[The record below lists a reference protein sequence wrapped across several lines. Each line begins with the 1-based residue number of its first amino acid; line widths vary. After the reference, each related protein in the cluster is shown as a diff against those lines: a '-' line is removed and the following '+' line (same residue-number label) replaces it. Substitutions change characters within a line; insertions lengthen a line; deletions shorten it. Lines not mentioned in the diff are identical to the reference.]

1 MKLVPTGDS
10 AFLNGD
16 IVAERVLVA
25 VAWPYVNGQPHL
37 GHIAGN
43 TLPAD
48 IFARYHR
55 LAGNDVLMVSGS
67 DMHGTPTMLAARAE
81 GISARELAERYHDV
95 FVDTNKRMGF
105 SYDLYTHT
113 DTENHHEVA
122 QGVFTKLLEN
132 GYLVEGVQSMP
143 FCLTEQRFLSDR
155 FVEGVCPHCSFDGA
169 RGDQCDNCGNTVDPV
184 ELGNIRCKEDGST
197 PEFRDTTHFFLRLSA
212 FQDRLTEWI
221 SGKDDWRPNV
231 RNFSMGMLRDGLKD
245 RAITRDID
253 WGVAVPV
260 DGFEDKRIYVW
271 FEAVIGYLSASIEW
285 AKNSGT
291 PDAWKAWW
299 QEDDARAFYFQGK
312 DNIPFHTIIWPAMLM
327 GHGGLNLAEDVPAN
341 EFLTLEGRPLST
353 SSGWAVWLPDYLER
367 YDADPLR
374 YYLTSIMPET
384 SDSDFTWDGYL
395 QANNNELVATFGN
408 LAHRVLTLTTRNFD
422 NAVPAPGELGPDENA
437 ALEACD
443 TALKEVGEHL
453 AARNFREGLRSL
465 MALAQHGNRYIDTRA
480 PWRQIKEDRD
490 GAATT
495 LWTALNIVET
505 LRTVAYPYLPHS
517 AQTLHELLG
526 HEGDVLESGWQRHT
540 PVAGTA
546 LPDPTPMFKKLDDS
560 IVEEE
565 AARLAAASA
574 R

>member
-1 MKLVPTGDS
+1 MIGGVT
-10 AFLNGD
+10 FRNGD
-16 IVAERVLVA
+16 IVGERVLVA

-55 LAGNDVLMVSGS
+55 LIGDDVLMVSGS
-67 DMHGTPTMLAARAE
+67 DMHGTPTMLAARQE
-81 GISARELAERYHDV
+81 GVSARELAERYHDV
-95 FVDTNKRMGF
+95 FVETNKRMGF

-113 DTENHHEVA
+113 DTDNHHEVA
-122 QGVFTKLLEN
+122 QGVFTRLLEN

-143 FCLTEQRFLSDR
+143 FCLVENRFLSDR

-169 RGDQCDNCGNTVDPV
+169 RGDQCDSCGNTVDPSD
-184 ELGNIRCKEDGST
+184 LANIRCKEDSST

-212 FQDRLTEWI
+212 FQEKLTEWI
-221 SGKDDWRPNV
+221 SGQSDWRPNV
-231 RNFSMGMLRDGLKD
+231 RNFSMGMLREGLRD

-260 DGFEDKRIYVW
+260 DGFENKRIYVW

-285 AKNSGT
+285 AKNSGK

-299 QEDDARAFYFQGK
+299 QKEDARAFYFQGK

-341 EFLTLEGRPLST
+341 EFLTLESRPLST

-408 LAHRVLTLTTRNFD
+408 LAHRILTLTTRNFD
-422 NAVPAPGELGPDENA
+422 NAVPEPGILGPEEND

-443 TALKEVGEHL
+443 TALRDVGEHL
-453 AARNFREGLRSL
+453 AARRFREGLRSL
-465 MALAQHGNRYIDTRA
+465 MALAQHGNRYVDARA
-480 PWRQIKEDRD
+480 PWKQVKEDRD
-490 GAATT
+490 AAATT

-517 AQTLHELLG
+517 SQTLHELLG
-526 HEGDVLESGWQRHT
+526 HTDDVLKTGWQRHQPLT
-540 PVAGTA
+540 GTV
-546 LPDPTPMFKKLDDS
+546 LPTPTPMFKKLEES
-560 IVEEE
+560 IVGEE
-565 AARLAAASA
+565 AERLAAASA